1 MATLYTIRNWA
12 EKYENGEARR
22 VKGMLD
28 WFKCPTKHDGLSYRR
43 IMRRP
48 DGLSLYGAWIL
59 IVAVAAKCEPRGVLQ
74 SEDGPLTAEDI
85 ALKTGA
91 DEKAIFKAMQLFSSK
106 EVAWLTRST
115 LDCES
120 SVLGD
125 QSSVPVLEER
135 RGEERREEEITG
147 EENSCAAASQA
158 KTAAPPVIE
167 WSGYEFPTRG
177 KKQVYRLPASKLAE
191 YRESFPGMDV
201 DREMRRAV
209 QWCRDNEAKRKTA
222 GGMPAFLSRWLT
234 KTCDSTT
241 GPPGGHPT
249 LSDKTRR
256 AMQAKDELI
265 NDLFSSTT
273 DEYHESQPGER

>member
-1 MATLYTIRNWA
+1 MATLYTIRNWS
-12 EKYENGEARR
+12 EKYENAESRKIAG
-22 VKGMLD
+22 VLD

-59 IVAVAAKCEPRGVLQ
+59 IVAVAAKCKPRGVLQ

-91 DEKAIFKAMQLFSSK
+91 DEKTISKAIQLFSSK
-106 EVAWLTRST
+106 EVAWLTGSVLGR
-115 LDCES
+115 ES

-125 QSSVPVLEER
+125 QSSDLALEER
-135 RGEERREEEITG
+135 RGEEIRG
-147 EENSCAAASQA
+147 EETRGEKNDCAAASQA
-158 KTAAPPVIE
+158 KRAAPAVVE
-167 WSGYEFPTRG
+167 SSGYEFPTRG
-177 KKQVYRLPASKLAE
+177 KKQSYLLPASKLAE

-209 QWCRDNEAKRKTA
+209 QWCRDNEAKRKTFN
-222 GGMPAFLSRWLT
+222 GMPAFLSRWLT
-234 KTCDSTT
+234 KACDSTT

-249 LSDKTRR
+249 LSDKSRR
-256 AMQAKDELI
+256 AEAASDEVLS
-265 NDLFSSTT
+265 DLF
-273 DEYHESQPGER
+273 GGVK